1 MVYAPL
7 TSQGSDCYPALN
19 QYSVRAP
26 NKLNCATKR
35 LPHIYNNINTL
46 ILSWPLLEAL

>member
-7 TSQGSDCYPALN
+7 TSQGSDCYPTLN

-26 NKLNCATKR
+26 NKLNCAIKR
-35 LPHIYNNINTL
+35 VPYILNNIYTINS
-46 ILSWPLLEAL
+46 I